1 VADKTNLI
9 YDQCLDFSLG
19 MNSGIL
25 PRLVPDNQASFLTN
39 VTVRGGFAVDRP
51 AYNKLELTFANDD
64 VETGFEKY
72 LFQGA
77 SYYQPDYGD
86 ASLRAAIG
94 GRLFQFT
101 PDDSGSASV
110 IELTIPGDPNPPTN
124 PQAWLWQSEKWT
136 IWQDG
141 ISIPVFTDEISSRRS
156 LGANTVYGVVA
167 IGGFVI
173 PDVGSVVAVTLDA
186 PYTGDYYVQTLIAD
200 STGQLSFFEIVP
212 PTGINNIRLTCAYD
226 IVGTTHDEF
235 AQVVVIPK
243 NVGYDSQS
251 HSSPGG
257 GFAPGA
263 VSLVCDIG
271 YKFPGTVGTKV
282 QIFNTITGNL
292 NTWKIAVIGDT
303 SITIKNDFTVNAP
316 GFNYP
321 VGSLIT
327 LKTSSAPNVVLGT
340 LVIPFVAPNIGDQ
353 IEVQMS
359 QPFTGTDGTLVFI
372 GNSAYTIEAIPPPPA
387 GTTVYLLNVDGTSGH
402 NVNAGAELK
411 AVPELPPGRMGAYG
425 LGRNWMSGVDGR
437 TYAGFDIVGGG
448 SGSAAFNY
456 RDAVLKNTENTY
468 LAGGGAFVVPGSVGD
483 IRAMIFSATLDTSL
497 GQGPLQI
504 LTPHI
509 VYSCNAPIDRTVWEA
524 ITNPIQ
530 TQVVISNGGL
540 GQNSTQLMNSDTVYR
555 SVDGIR
561 SLKLTRQEF
570 DTWSRTPISQE
581 MIRVLDQ
588 DQLNLLSYGSAIVF
602 DNRMLMTCSPVAGT
616 KGVYHQGL
624 IALNLAPVSNLHTKL
639 PPVYDGL
646 WTGINVLQLVKGQF
660 RGVERCFAFT
670 YNQVLDKIE
679 LYELLQTGVAKFD
692 DDTVPIVKV
701 IETGEKFLNVRGK
714 GMFDLICLKG
724 GEVYV
729 DNVVGR
735 VTFQVFYKNDQYA
748 CWIPWYSWPICAKK
762 TNPDAVTEQDANLKP
777 QFRTDMGLPEPDFGE
792 ASCDPETGRPFRIGN
807 SFQFKFVITGSCR
820 FLMARFYASIEQK
833 PTFSQPICE
842 PICDE

>member
-1 VADKTNLI
+1 MADNSNLI

-25 PRLVPDNQASFLTN
+25 PRLVPPNQAAFLTN
-39 VTVRGGFAVDRP
+39 ITVRGGFPVDRP
-51 AYNKLELTFANDD
+51 AYNKVELTFSNDD
-64 VETGFEKY
+64 VETGFEQF

-77 SYYQPDYGD
+77 TYYQPDYGD
-86 ASLRAAIG
+86 ASLRAFIG

-101 PDDSGSASV
+101 PDDAGSASV
-110 IELTIPGDPNPPTN
+110 LELTIPGDPMSPSA
-124 PQAWLWQSEKWT
+124 PQIWTWQSEKWT
-136 IWQDG
+136 IGNDG
-141 ISIPVFTDEISSRRS
+141 IGLPYITDETFSRRS
-156 LGANTVYGVVA
+156 LGSNTVYGTVA
-167 IGGFVI
+167 APGGEII
-173 PDVGSVVAVTLDA
+173 PAVGDVFTVTLDA
-186 PYTGDYYVQTLIAD
+186 PYTGAFYVQTLIAD
-200 STGQLSFFEIVP
+200 QDGNLGFYEIVP
-212 PTGINNIRLTCAYD
+212 PTGLNNIRLTSAYD
-226 IVGTTHDEF
+226 IAGTTHDKF
-235 AQVVVIPK
+235 SQVVVIPK
-243 NVGYDSQS
+243 NVGYI
-251 HSSPGG
+251 
-257 GFAPGA
+257 ATA
-263 VSLVCDIG
+263 VSNVGTGGTVTINLDIG
-271 YKFPGTVGTKV
+271 YLFTGPIGTKV
-282 QIFNTITGNL
+282 QLVNSITNNL
-292 NTWKIAVIGDT
+292 NTWKVTAINPT
-303 SITIKNDFTVNAP
+303 SIDVKSDFTVNPP

-321 VGSLIT
+321 VGSLVT

-340 LVIPFVAPNIGDQ
+340 LVNSFIAPNIGDQ
-353 IEVQMS
+353 ILVEMS
-359 QPFTGTDGTLVFI
+359 QPFTGTDGQLVFI
-372 GNSAYTIEAIPPPPA
+372 GNSAYTIEAIPPPAA
-387 GTTVYLLNVDGTSGH
+387 GTTVYLLNVDGVPTKTLLTGT
-402 NVNAGAELK
+402 ALM
-411 AVPELPPGRMGAYG
+411 AVPELPPGRMGVYG
-425 LGRNWMSGVDGR
+425 LGRNWVSGVDGR

-448 SGSAAFNY
+448 SGSAAYNY

-468 LAGGGAFVVPGSVGD
+468 LAGGGSFVVPGSVGD

-497 GQGPLQI
+497 GQGPLQV
-504 LTPHI
+504 LTPHV
-509 VYSCNAPIDRTVWEA
+509 VYSCNAPIDRQVWA
-524 ITNPIQ
+524 LIKNPIQ

-588 DQLNLLSYGSAIVF
+588 DQLNLLSYGSAIIF

-692 DDTVPIVKV
+692 DDTVPITKV
-701 IETGEKFLNVRGK
+701 IETGEKFLNVPKK
-714 GMFDLICLKG
+714 GIFDLICLKG
-724 GEVYV
+724 GEMYV

-735 VTFQVFYKNDQYA
+735 IDFQAFYRNDQYA
-748 CWIPWYSWPICAKK
+748 CWIPWHNWSICAKK
-762 TNPDAVTEQDANLKP
+762 TNPDAVTTQDDNLKP

-792 ASCDPETGRPFRIGN
+792 TSCDPDTGRPFRIGN

-820 FLMARFYASIEQK
+820 FLMARFYASIEPK
-833 PTFSQPICE
+833 STFSQPICE